1 MGSNCPHLSQCP
13 FIVNG
18 RKFLIVLSLIGIG
31 ALLTW
36 LGVKYFRSYVL
47 TAPLTTFL
55 VGEPSELTLM
65 MQDLHRAGIVIE
77 PSEYVGHL
85 INVLAVY
92 VVISSIVFTLIV
104 YFNHKSVQFDMK
116 EELRKNV
123 EDFLSDPKIVKEIY
137 EKNKGRLQEELVG
150 IEEFQLLRDNV
161 RALEKKIEE
170 KKIDSFMQRLDSNAQ
185 SDSDF
190 HSIENKIIKPLGEK
204 NGTPR

>member
-13 FIVNG
+13 VIVNG
-18 RKFLIVLSLIGIG
+18 RKFLIVLGLIGIG

-36 LGVKYFRSYVL
+36 LGFTYFRSYVL
-47 TAPLTTFL
+47 TTPLSTFL
-55 VGEPSELTLM
+55 VSEPSELSLM

-150 IEEFQLLRDNV
+150 IEDFQLLRDSV
-161 RALEKKIEE
+161 RSLEQKIEE
-170 KKIDSFMQRLDSNAQ
+170 KKLDSFIQRLDSNTQ

-190 HSIENKIIKPLGEK
+190 HPIENKIIKPLGE
-204 NGTPR
+204 